1 MLMLMLMLACLRCR
15 CADVVSVM
23 RENGRHL
30 QGGTKEG
37 ILVLQRA
44 FLQRAFLQIATTPGP

>member
-44 FLQRAFLQIATTPGP
+44 FLQIATTPGP